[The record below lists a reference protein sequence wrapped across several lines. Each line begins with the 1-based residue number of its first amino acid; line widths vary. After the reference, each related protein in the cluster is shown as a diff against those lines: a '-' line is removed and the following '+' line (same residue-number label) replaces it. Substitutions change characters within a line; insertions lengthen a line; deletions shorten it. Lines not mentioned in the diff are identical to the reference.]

1 MPKDQPIRA
10 EVLKWKVSNA
20 CGSYFGGIQ
29 VILSNGVA
37 SPLFLAKDQN
47 SDNLQEI
54 KINSDNTQIRGT
66 YNSTILLS
74 VHFLAKNGGEISK
87 ILPNTST
94 TNIDIDLAEGEEI
107 IGVYGIKDQA
117 QYFWSLGF
125 IVWKPP
131 KF

>member
-10 EVLKWKVSNA
+10 EGLKWKANGTILS
-20 CGSYFGGIQ
+20 GIQ
-29 VILSNGVA
+29 VILSNGVS

-54 KINSDNTQIRGT
+54 KINSDITKIRGT
-66 YNSTILLS
+66 YNSTPMYS

-87 ILPNTST
+87 MQPGTT
-94 TNIDIDLAEGEEI
+94 TNIDIDLGEGEEI
-107 IGVYGIKDQA
+107 IGVYGIKGQNP
-117 QYFWSLGF
+117 YFWSLGF